1 MTASET
7 GTDQLAEHP
16 AGTEQPVPA
25 ARIVFS
31 EDDRAEICRLVDEI
45 LRTGALTL
53 GEHTRALE
61 AAFAA
66 EHGARF
72 AIAVASGT
80 AALEIIL
87 RSLEVTGRDV
97 IVPAN
102 TFAATAFAVIAA
114 GARPVFADVAADTLA
129 LSVQSVT
136 AALTEDTA
144 AVVLVHIGG
153 FITPEV
159 DELRALCRQRGI
171 ALVEDAAHAHGSTQA
186 GRSAGSFGVAGSFSF
201 YPTKVITSGEGGLI
215 VTADERIRDEALG
228 YRDQG
233 KAGFSSNLHTRL
245 GYAWRMSELHAA
257 VALVHLRRLPEFLAV
272 RRRVAVRYDQ
282 ALAGL
287 DGLTPITPPP
297 GSQSNYYKY
306 VALLAPG
313 IDRARFKAE
322 LKQRFGVA
330 LSGEVYETPL
340 HRQPVFGQLPHVPLP
355 VAEDVCARQICL
367 PVHSDMTDAEV
378 DRVLAAVGTVLGQRT
393 EDSPVTSDLAGG
405 RS

>member
-1 MTASET
+1 MTASEAA
-7 GTDQLAEHP
+7 DAEQLSHRP
-16 AGTEQPVPA
+16 AGVPVPA

-31 EDDRAEICRLVDEI
+31 DTDRAEICRRVDEI

-53 GEHTRALE
+53 GGNTRELE

-66 EHGARF
+66 AQEVRF
-72 AIAVASGT
+72 AVAVCSGT

-87 RSLEVTGRDV
+87 RSLEVAGREV

-114 GARPVFADVAADTLA
+114 GGRPVFADVSAATLA
-129 LSVQSVT
+129 LSVETVT

-153 FITPEV
+153 LITPEV
-159 DELRALCRQRGI
+159 EELRALCQRRGI
-171 ALVEDAAHAHGSTQA
+171 PLVEDAAHAHGSSYA
-186 GRSAGSFGVAGSFSF
+186 GTPAGSFGVANSFSF
-201 YPTKVITSGEGGLI
+201 YPTKVITSGEGGMI
-215 VTADERIRDEALG
+215 VTADERIRDEAVA

-233 KAGFSSNLHTRL
+233 KAGFHSNLHTRL

-272 RRRVAVRYDQ
+272 RRRVAARYDQ
-282 ALAGL
+282 ALRGLAGV
-287 DGLTPITPPP
+287 TPISPPP
-297 GSQSNYYKY
+297 ESASNYYKY
-306 VALLAPG
+306 VALLDPG
-313 IDRARFKAE
+313 IDRAAFKAE
-322 LKQRFGVA
+322 VKQRFGVA
-330 LSGEVYETPL
+330 LAGEVYEIPL
-340 HRQPVFGQLPHVPLP
+340 HQQPVFGQLRHGRLP

-378 DRVLAAVGTVLGQRT
+378 ERVLTAVRTVLADG
-393 EDSPVTSDLAGG
+393 
-405 RS
+405 